1 MANDTLPIIKS
12 GRPGENAW
20 IFYSVSKQ
28 NKKNKTKKK
37 LLSSAKVLINSSRFR
52 LRAPPVLHRSA
63 RWIYVRGANA
73 KRNRRGGE
81 KKKVICSSSRAFGIS
96 PYIQTADVCV
106 RPHQRRGDATTDH
119 LNMRRVRS
127 AAYHES
133 CHWFRDHNDSQASH
147 SVMEIWHLIE
157 TYLCGS
163 YSDTSYTQF
172 EPFDVLWIL
181 QMDPELIS
189 GKVSIPRCRGKGL

>member
-1 MANDTLPIIKS
+1 MVNDILPIIKS
-12 GRPGENAW
+12 GRLGENAW

-28 NKKNKTKKK
+28 IFFLKKV
-37 LLSSAKVLINSSRFR
+37 LSSAKVVINSSCFC
-52 LRAPPVLHRSA
+52 LCVLPVLHRSA
-63 RWIYVRGANA
+63 RWIYVRGRNA
-73 KRNRRGGE
+73 KRNRRE
-81 KKKVICSSSRAFGIS
+81 KKVICSSSRAFGIS

-106 RPHQRRGDATTDH
+106 RPHQWQGDATTDH
-119 LNMRRVRS
+119 LNMRCVRS

-181 QMDPELIS
+181 QMNSELIS
-189 GKVSIPRCRGKGL
+189 RKVSIPHWRGKGL